1 MKLNHKLNVYFALSK
16 LIIIGLF
23 ILLLPAI
30 FNWYSVYTID
40 KFLRLQRN
48 EAYQNIKANS
58 LDFYL
63 EGSEAYGSY
72 TMLKDDYIAIQRVVP
87 DSLIGLREIDDQ
99 IRIIDRDTAEY
110 RILRNVFMH
119 DNKYYILEIG
129 RARETIELYSS
140 LLQHTGLILL
150 LILFFITLILD
161 FYYSRQAL
169 KPFWSIID
177 KRLVQQKFPFD
188 LNFSP
193 IKTTTKDFIF
203 LDASLK
209 ALMESTTKA
218 FNREREFTANASHEL
233 LTPISIVRSKIE
245 NMMIDKDLS
254 EIQALKLSEMDN
266 TLDRLGRIVR
276 SLLFLARIDSG
287 QYKKTDKIRLQEVLS
302 DIISELDPMLEDR
315 NINISIDVREDSHLV
330 GMNQELIFHLFYNL
344 INNAIRYNKS
354 GGSIEIKDEYVG
366 NTYHIFITDT
376 GQGINS
382 ENLDT
387 IFDRFSHHEGSGRH
401 GLGMSIVKSIAD
413 YFNIQVK
420 IKSKLGH
427 GTTINLSLKHP
438 FAFIVAKGL

>member
-16 LIIIGLF
+16 LVIIGLF
-23 ILLLPAI
+23 ILLLPLI

-48 EAYQNIKANS
+48 EAFQNIKQNG
-58 LDFYL
+58 LNFYL

-87 DSLIGLREIDDQ
+87 DSLIGLREIEDQ
-99 IRIIDRDTAEY
+99 IRIIERDTAEY
-110 RILRNVFMH
+110 RILKNVFMH
-119 DNKYYILEIG
+119 NKAYYILEIG
-129 RARETIELYSS
+129 RSRETIELYSS
-140 LLQHTGLILL
+140 LLQHVGIALL
-150 LILFFITLILD
+150 LILFFITIIMD
-161 FYYSRQAL
+161 FYCLRRVL

-193 IKTTTKDFIF
+193 IKTTTNDFIF

-209 ALMESTTKA
+209 ALMESITKA

-233 LTPISIVRSKIE
+233 LTPISILRSKIE

-254 EIQALKLSEMDN
+254 ETQALKLSEMDN
-266 TLDRLGRIVR
+266 TLDRLGRIIR

-287 QYKKTDKIRLQEVLS
+287 QYKKTDNIRLQEVLS
-302 DIISELDPMLEDR
+302 DIISELSPMLEDR
-315 NINISIDVREDSHLV
+315 NINITIAVKKDLQLA

-354 GGSIEIKDEYVG
+354 GGSIEIRDEYVG
-366 NTYHIFITDT
+366 NTYCIFIADT
-376 GQGINS
+376 GQGIRV
-382 ENLDT
+382 EDLET
-387 IFDRFSHHEGSGRH
+387 IFERFSHHEGSGRH

-413 YFNIQVK
+413 FFNIEIGV
-420 IKSKLGH
+420 KSKLH
-427 GTTINLSLKHP
+427 QGTTISLSLKHP
-438 FAFIVAKGL
+438 